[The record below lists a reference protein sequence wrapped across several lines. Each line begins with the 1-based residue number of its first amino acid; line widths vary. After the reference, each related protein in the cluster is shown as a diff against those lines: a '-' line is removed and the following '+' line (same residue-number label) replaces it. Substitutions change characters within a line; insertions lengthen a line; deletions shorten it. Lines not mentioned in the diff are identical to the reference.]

1 MISGE
6 LIPAGLANHLWQSTL
21 FAIGAALLALALR
34 RNRAQIRYV
43 LWLIASLKFLI
54 PFSLLMAV
62 GSYFKWPAAAVA
74 ARPAV
79 SAAIRQFGQPLIVP
93 DVFTSTSQT
102 TTSVHTGA
110 IILLLIWSC
119 GFLAVLAAWLLRW
132 RRVRASLR
140 NAVPQPFGAP
150 IKILSSPSLLEPGV
164 FGIFRP
170 VLVLPEGITGHL
182 TAAHLDAILAHE
194 LCHVRRRDNLA
205 AALHMLVEALFWF
218 HPLVWWIGARLIE
231 ERERACDEEVLR
243 LGNQPNIYAE
253 SILKTCQF
261 YLESPLVCVS
271 GITGS
276 DLKKRIVRV
285 MSHGLTARLS
295 FRKKL
300 LLVGAG
306 IAALAVPLAVGL
318 TNGSQPESASAPS
331 FEAASIKPTKS
342 GTPGLFRISLEP
354 GGRFVAN
361 GVNVSTLIQIAYNV
375 KENQISGAPSW
386 FNSDRF
392 DIQAKPDDAA
402 AAEMQKLPLEQRG
415 EQSRQMLQS
424 LLADRFKLKL
434 GHETKELSVYLLTVA
449 KNGPRFHESATPNH
463 QGAAGSGPPRAGI
476 MMNGRGQLTVTDA
489 KLEMFANVLSHQLG
503 RIVLDKTGLSGKYD
517 FTLHWTPG
525 PNEGPMMPGPGPG
538 PDREGP
544 GGAPPPPEQSG
555 PSLFTA
561 LQEQLGLKLES
572 QKAPVDILVVEHVER
587 PSEN

>member
-1 MISGE
+1 MTSAP
-6 LIPAGLANHLWQSTL
+6 LLSHLWQSTL
-21 FAIGAALLALALR
+21 FAAVAGLLALALR
-34 RNRAQIRYV
+34 RNRAQIRYA
-43 LWLIASLKFLI
+43 LWLITSLKFLI
-54 PFSLLMAV
+54 PFSLLMAI
-62 GSYFKWPAAAVA
+62 GGHLKWPAAAVT

-79 SAAIRQFGQPLIVP
+79 SAAIHQIGQPLLVP
-93 DVFTSTSQT
+93 DIFTSAPAT
-102 TTSVHTGA
+102 TAPAHLPTM
-110 IILLLIWSC
+110 ILFLVWLC
-119 GFLAVLAAWLLRW
+119 GFVIVLLSWLRHWLRI
-132 RRVRASLR
+132 RATLR
-140 NAVPQPFGAP
+140 DAVPLPFTAP

-170 VLVLPEGITGHL
+170 VLVLPEGITAHL

-218 HPLVWWIGARLIE
+218 HPLVWWIGARLVE

-243 LGNQPNIYAE
+243 LGNQPNVYAE

-276 DLKKRIVRV
+276 DLKKRIVRI
-285 MSHGLTARLS
+285 MSESFAVQLG

-300 LLVGAG
+300 LLACAG
-306 IAALAVPLAVGL
+306 IAALAVPLAVGV
-318 TNGSQPESASAPS
+318 TNAAQATNANSPS
-331 FEAASIKPTKS
+331 FEAASIKPAKS

-361 GVNVSTLIQIAYNV
+361 GINVSTLLQLAYNV

-402 AAEMQKLPLEQRG
+402 AAEMQKLPPERRS

-434 GHETKELSVYLLTVA
+434 GHETRELSVYLLTVA
-449 KNGPRFHESATPNH
+449 KNGPKFHESAVPNQ
-463 QGAAGSGPPRAGI
+463 QGPADSPQQRRGI
-476 MMNGRGQLTVTDA
+476 MMNGRGQLTLADA
-489 KLEMFANVLSHQLG
+489 GLDMFANVLSHQLG

-525 PNEGPMMPGPGPG
+525 PNEGPMMPGGGPGPG
-538 PDREGP
+538 HEGP
-544 GGAPPPPEQSG
+544 DGAPPPPEASG

-572 QKAPVDILVVEHVER
+572 QKAPVDILVIKHIER
-587 PSEN
+587 PSDN